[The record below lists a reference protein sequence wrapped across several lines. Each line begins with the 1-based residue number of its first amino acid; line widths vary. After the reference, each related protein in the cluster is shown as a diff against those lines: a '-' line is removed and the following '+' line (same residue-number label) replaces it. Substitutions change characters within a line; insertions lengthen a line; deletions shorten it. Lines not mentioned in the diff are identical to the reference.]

1 MPITL
6 HKPSVLC
13 EMEKHE
19 LINHIDD
26 LTEFIEIFT
35 GENIQDLA
43 NQIRDLKKENKILQ
57 SKSVKHYDAME
68 KLIESE
74 GKRVQIVFKKITKR
88 DNQIKERDNQIK
100 ELLQEIGTGKKLL
113 KESKEW
119 GTKLVEEMEKI
130 KKDCCSKEI
139 YDSVCKENQELLE
152 EIDKLKE
159 DLKKSRSIN
168 TTNRREKA
176 ELRKEIKELITD
188 NKELMSAEKQF
199 EFNCNYLKCYYDF
212 LTAETNMKPDKDFI
226 RDWCLEHGLGLE
238 LRTKLIASIL

>member
-6 HKPSVLC
+6 HKPSVLY
-13 EMEKHE
+13 EMENHE
-19 LINHIDD
+19 LMNHIDD

-43 NQIRDLKKENKILQ
+43 NQIRDLKAENKILK
-57 SKSVKHYDAME
+57 SKSYKHYEAME
-68 KLIESE
+68 KLIENE
-74 GKRVQIVFKKITKR
+74 GKRVEIVFKKLTKR

-130 KKDCCSKEI
+130 KKECCSKEN
-139 YDSVCKENQELLE
+139 YDIVYKENE
-152 EIDKLKE
+152 KLKE
-159 DLKKSRSIN
+159 DIKKSRSIN
-168 TTNRREKA
+168 TNHRKQKA

-238 LRTKLIASIL
+238 LRTKLSASIL

>member
-130 KKDCCSKEI
+130 KKECCSKENYDII
-139 YDSVCKENQELLE
+139 YKENE
-152 EIDKLKE
+152 KLKE

-226 RDWCLEHGLGLE
+226 RDWCLEHGLGVE

>member
-6 HKPSVLC
+6 HKPSVLY
-13 EMEKHE
+13 EMENHE
-19 LINHIDD
+19 LMNHIDD

-43 NQIRDLKKENKILQ
+43 NQIRDLKAENKILK
-57 SKSVKHYDAME
+57 SKSYKHYEAME
-68 KLIESE
+68 KLIENE
-74 GKRVQIVFKKITKR
+74 GKRVEIVFKKLTKR

-130 KKDCCSKEI
+130 KKECCSKEN
-139 YDSVCKENQELLE
+139 YDIVYKENE
-152 EIDKLKE
+152 KLKE
-159 DLKKSRSIN
+159 KVKELKEDIKKSRSIN

-238 LRTKLIASIL
+238 LRTKLSASIL

>member
-130 KKDCCSKEI
+130 KKECCSKEN
-139 YDSVCKENQELLE
+139 YDIVYKENE
-152 EIDKLKE
+152 KLKE

-226 RDWCLEHGLGLE
+226 RDWCLEHGLGVE

>member
-6 HKPSVLC
+6 HKPSVLY
-13 EMEKHE
+13 EMENHE
-19 LINHIDD
+19 LMNHIDD

-43 NQIRDLKKENKILQ
+43 NQIRDLKAENKILK
-57 SKSVKHYDAME
+57 SKSSKHYEAME
-68 KLIESE
+68 KLIENE
-74 GKRVQIVFKKITKR
+74 GKRVEIVFKKLTKR

-130 KKDCCSKEI
+130 KKECCSKEN
-139 YDSVCKENQELLE
+139 YDIVYKENEKLKE
-152 EIDKLKE
+152 KVKELKE

-238 LRTKLIASIL
+238 LRTKLSASIL

>member
-6 HKPSVLC
+6 HKPSVLY
-13 EMEKHE
+13 EMENHE
-19 LINHIDD
+19 LMNHIDD

-43 NQIRDLKKENKILQ
+43 NQIRDLKAENKILK
-57 SKSVKHYDAME
+57 SKSYKHYEAME
-68 KLIESE
+68 KLIENEAKKSE
-74 GKRVQIVFKKITKR
+74 KVMMKITKR
-88 DNQIKERDNQIK
+88 DNKIKERDNQIK

-130 KKDCCSKEI
+130 KKECCSKEN
-139 YDSVCKENQELLE
+139 YDIVYKENE
-152 EIDKLKE
+152 KLKE
-159 DLKKSRSIN
+159 DIKKSRSIN

-238 LRTKLIASIL
+238 LRTKLSASIL